1 MQKFM
6 RLQNS
11 GATTLKVLNLAWE
24 PGSWMWEWERA
35 SGSAFEYA
43 VKNTMMMNM
52 VPIFLGNNLQ
62 LGTYANSKRS

>member
-11 GATTLKVLNLAWE
+11 GATTLKVLNLTWE
-24 PGSWMWEWERA
+24 PGSWMWEWEHA
-35 SGSAFEYA
+35 SGSAFE

-52 VPIFLGNNLQ
+52 APIFLGNS